1 MGLAATSPAQEWLY
15 STRDTSGAF
24 LGSSAVLRKIVFA
37 VKKRSSPRIRSGAR
51 THSRFFLTEYR
62 SVLIEKIYRYGNGKP
77 DELPM
82 YSRFDFDGD
91 GTAELLVWDIRVASS
106 AFRDIYV
113 YRYNSMTGK
122 AEHIGTMI
130 DFTGHSVMAVSRDGN
145 GIVIAIRDAG
155 KQDKITDYRLI
166 GGRLAL
172 SVLLERTDET
182 SQQWYDKTV
191 SSEYSGG
198 VTLETANTYDILESK
213 FD

>member
-1 MGLAATSPAQEWLY
+1 MKKIFSLVIIAALISACCSCSPAKKAANV
-15 STRDTSGAF
+15 DVK
-24 LGSSAVLRKIVFA
+24 SSI
-37 VKKRSSPRIRSGAR
+37 
-51 THSRFFLTEYR
+51 LTEYR

-82 YSRFDFDGD
+82 YSLFDFDGD

-166 GGRLAL
+166 GGRLAP

-191 SSEYSGG
+191 SPEYSGG